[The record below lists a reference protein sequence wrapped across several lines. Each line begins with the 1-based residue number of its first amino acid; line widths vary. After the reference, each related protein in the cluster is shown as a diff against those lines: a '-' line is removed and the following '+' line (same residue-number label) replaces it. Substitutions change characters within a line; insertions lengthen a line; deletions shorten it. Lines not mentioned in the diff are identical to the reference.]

1 MRFEGKVVFVTGGT
15 RGLGKAMAEAFLQEG
30 ARVGVNDWAAE
41 AVAKFE
47 EEFKGKAARAYVA
60 DVTDYQAMEAA
71 AGRASEELGG
81 VDILINNAGIV
92 NPLVPSEKIKK
103 EDFDRVMD
111 VNLKGAFY
119 ATQIFGRS
127 MIARGSGR
135 IISIS
140 SQVALFG
147 ERGFLPYALS
157 KAGLQIMT
165 RNLASEWSR
174 FGVTLCCVAP
184 GFIRGGMNEALVK
197 RQLLVD
203 FLSKRTPLGRMG
215 TVGELVATMLFL
227 ASNEAQYI
235 NGETIVMDGGMTGYV
250 AEPLLDVI
258 AKGR

>member
-1 MRFEGKVVFVTGGT
+1 MRFKERVVFVTGGT
-15 RGLGKAMAEAFLQEG
+15 RGLGKAMVEAFLQEG
-30 ARVGVNDWAAE
+30 ARVAVNDWDGE
-41 AVAKFE
+41 AVARFG
-47 EEFKGKAARAYVA
+47 EEFRGKAARAYVA
-60 DVTDYQAMEAA
+60 DVTDYSAVEAA
-71 AGRASEELGG
+71 AARTAEEWGG

-103 EDFDRVMD
+103 EDFDRVIE

-119 ATQIFGRS
+119 ATQIFGRI
-127 MIARGSGR
+127 MIGRGSGR

-197 RQLLVD
+197 RQHLVD

-227 ASNEAQYI
+227 ASDEAQYI

-250 AEPLLDVI
+250 AEGLLD
-258 AKGR
+258 ALTKGR

>member
-1 MRFEGKVVFVTGGT
+1 MRFKEKVVFVTGGT
-15 RGLGKAMAEAFLQEG
+15 RGLGKAMVEAFLQEG
-30 ARVGVNDWAAE
+30 ARVAVNDLDGE
-41 AVAKFE
+41 AVAKFG
-47 EEFKGKAARAYVA
+47 EEFRGKAARAYVA
-60 DVTDYQAMEAA
+60 DVTDYAAVEAA
-71 AGRASEELGG
+71 AARTAEEWGG

-103 EDFDRVMD
+103 EDFDRVIE

-119 ATQIFGRS
+119 ATQIFGRA
-127 MIARGSGR
+127 MIGRGSGR

-184 GFIRGGMNEALVK
+184 GFIKGGMNEALVK
-197 RQLLVD
+197 RQHLVD

-227 ASNEAQYI
+227 ASDEAQYI

-250 AEPLLDVI
+250 AEGLLD
-258 AKGR
+258 ALTKGK

>member
-1 MRFEGKVVFVTGGT
+1 MRFKDKVVFVTGGT
-15 RGLGKAMAEAFLQEG
+15 RGLGKAMAEAFLEEG
-30 ARVGVNDWAAE
+30 ARVGVNDWGKE
-41 AVAKFE
+41 SVAKFE
-47 EEFKGKAARAYVA
+47 EELRGKAARAYVA
-60 DVTDYQAMEAA
+60 DVTDYQAMETVAQRVA
-71 AGRASEELGG
+71 EEWGG

-103 EDFDRVMD
+103 EDFDRVIE

-184 GFIRGGMNEALVK
+184 GFIKGGMNEALVK
-197 RQLLVD
+197 RQHLVD

-227 ASNEAQYI
+227 ASPEAQYI

-258 AKGR
+258 TKGK